1 MNECPR
7 PAIPF
12 SFTKKEASTK
22 ELADG
27 LEAPKPS
34 TLIQDLIALLHAKG
48 VGFNQIQE
56 LVPEAKEEVQR
67 AKNSSRTSR
76 LVNAF
81 SAKLS
86 ESVETRIK
94 KATALAVDKIMDIL
108 MNPKSTPKDILVAA
122 RDLLDRDLGKATQR
136 VDIGGSLTI
145 DEDHKTLLAASQ
157 AADERIKLML
167 EKREKVQA
175 ALTKRSRDSGVA
187 EPKQSLLLSSP
198 IQTTVI
204 SVTDV

>member
-1 MNECPR
+1 MSEVPR

-12 SFTKKEASTK
+12 SFTKPKEASAK
-22 ELADG
+22 ELAEG
-27 LEAPKPS
+27 LEEAKPS
-34 TLIQDLIALLHAKG
+34 TLVQDLIALLHAKG

-56 LVPEAKEEVQR
+56 LVPESKEEVSR

-86 ESVETRIK
+86 ESVESRIK

-175 ALTKRSRDSGVA
+175 ALSARSPRDELKTPLGSK
-187 EPKQSLLLSSP
+187 PLLT
-198 IQTTVI
+198 TTVTSI
-204 SVTDV
+204 TDV